1 MLSVGHRARQRS
13 ADPYGHHHVCVPGGW
28 KGYETPKFS
37 ERVQLTRSSEREF
50 CFGFPLRTSRY
61 RGLVA
66 AVARGSACPVP

>member
-37 ERVQLTRSSEREF
+37 ERVHSLTQLERASESF
-50 CFGFPLRTSRY
+50 VLVFRY
-61 RGLVA
+61 
-66 AVARGSACPVP
+66 VPQ